1 MTKVFPYNSVGLILE
16 SGFKI

>member
-1 MTKVFPYNSVGLILE
+1 MTKVFPYNSAGLILE